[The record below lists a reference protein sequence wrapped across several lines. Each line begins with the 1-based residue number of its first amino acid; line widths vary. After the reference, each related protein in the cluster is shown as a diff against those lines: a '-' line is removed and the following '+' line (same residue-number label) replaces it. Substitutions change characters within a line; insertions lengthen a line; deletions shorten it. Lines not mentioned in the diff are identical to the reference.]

1 MLSWWVSQVKSRQD
15 IFRSIQPGPRVRMA
29 ARLYAS
35 GAVPSKREACRAVGL
50 NEHYL
55 SILSASGNVEVNT
68 IIGEVDKAISDETIA
83 LSKVIAL
90 MSRKAAKTVNNLMD
104 SQNEYIALRASSDI
118 LDRNPESSKTFK
130 ASVSTLHLDGQDI
143 RELARA
149 LVAGAKTKEQF
160 AAVAAG
166 DFVKVNTE
174 ETVHAEEV
182 KTTEGNLQSHI
193 EGGQVTLR
201 QGGGEGEVSGTEG
214 RSEQGDEGRR

>member
-1 MLSWWVSQVKSRQD
+1 
-15 IFRSIQPGPRVRMA
+15 MA

-55 SILSASGNVEVNT
+55 SILSASGNVEVNS

-83 LSKVIAL
+83 LSKVIAM
-90 MSRKAAKTVNNLMD
+90 MSRKAAKTVSNLMD

-130 ASVSTLHLDGQDI
+130 ASVSTLHLDGADI

-149 LVAGAKTKEQF
+149 LVVGAKAKEQF
-160 AAVAAG
+160 AEVAKG
-166 DFVKVNTE
+166 DFVRVNTE
-174 ETVHAEEV
+174 ETVHVEAEEV
-182 KTTEGNLQSHI
+182 LPHHLESHI
-193 EGGQVTLR
+193 EGGKVSLR
-201 QGGGEGEVSGTEG
+201 SNGGAEGGLPPAEG
-214 RSEQGDEGRR
+214 GDEQGEKE